1 MSTEGVPTAEHHNQ
15 CPDRALTV
23 EAGIFTV
30 GFSKKKRENFV
41 EKLVIKKWEKVTLIS
56 QNAGHSMSLV
66 ASRNA

>member
-56 QNAGHSMSLV
+56 QNAGHSMPLA